1 MTANAEQI
9 DFWNGQAGETWV
21 RSQDRLD
28 KMLNGLSNIVLTK
41 ASTRPGERVLD
52 VGCGCGATSLVLA
65 KQGGI
70 VHGVDVSA
78 PMLAHARQR
87 AAKVDNL
94 SFTEADAAVHDF
106 EGAYQLVFSRF
117 GVMFFEDPFVAF
129 KNLHAA
135 LASDGRL
142 VFMCW
147 QSPANNPWV
156 STAGR
161 VIAPFLDQAEAP
173 DPKAPGPFAFAD
185 ESYLRDILVQAE
197 FRDIEIES
205 VTLDLLVGDDLES
218 AMRFQGEVGPLARA
232 LTELSD
238 EKKVQALDA
247 VRQVFSTQ
255 MTPSGLK
262 LGGATWLV
270 SAKAS

>member
-1 MTANAEQI
+1 MTANSDQI

-28 KMLNGLSNIVLTK
+28 KMLNDLSDIALTK
-41 ASTRPGERVLD
+41 AATRPGERVLD

-65 KQGGI
+65 EQGGL
-70 VHGVDVSA
+70 VHGVDISA

-87 AAKVDNL
+87 ATNIENL
-94 SFTEADAAVHDF
+94 SFTEADAATHNF

-135 LASDGRL
+135 LVSDGRL

-161 VIAPFLDQAEAP
+161 AIAPFLDPTEPP

-185 ESYLRDILVQAE
+185 ENYLRDILHQAN
-197 FRDIEIES
+197 FKDIEIES
-205 VTLDLLVGDDLES
+205 VTLDLLVGSDLES

-238 EKKVQALDA
+238 EKKAQALDA
-247 VRQVFSTQ
+247 VHQVFSAQ